1 MFGWEWEDFEDLMQ
15 SYHASIVDAGPLKV
29 PVRTFDLRRDAK
41 LGLRLVVRSPQD
53 AAGGTGPPPVATVRF
68 NTDKVSFS
76 SNLGLEVVAEG
87 VDVGRENT
95 KIHGDPALGE
105 LVQDC
110 RVHRLVGSLSP
121 KDRPVAF
128 VIDWLDNLDPV
139 FLWPDN
145 ITTSSSSERK
155 VVLGIGVDSITMRG
169 SSDPGGSGRRCV
181 HLVVDGQS
189 LFLCCADSPASDKQS
204 KRGYIAYQGNP
215 SHDFR
220 DRVRRCL
227 SFALGLYLVYLG
239 KTAFDSDWRTVG
251 FEAISPYS
259 LGGRAFELPPT
270 PPGPL
275 GARYEWEIDGAMLS
289 RVVNSVFSQY
299 ENLNFGVV
307 SWAYWHALAATPHI
321 AGAHFGAAIE
331 SLERAFLKTTNLKLK
346 RTLLPDADWE
356 ILHQVLENA
365 LSARKFPPDVATI
378 LSNKIKALNQTP
390 QGKVT
395 DDVLA
400 QLGLMFGEREK
411 RAAGIVRNK
420 SAHGKDDEVDVEW
433 IRDLT
438 LLRVRFHRMLFAMT
452 GGSDW
457 YYDYFTLG
465 RPTRRLADAIC

>member
-1 MFGWEWEDFEDLMQ
+1 
-15 SYHASIVDAGPLKV
+15 
-29 PVRTFDLRRDAK
+29 
-41 LGLRLVVRSPQD
+41 
-53 AAGGTGPPPVATVRF
+53 
-68 NTDKVSFS
+68 
-76 SNLGLEVVAEG
+76 
-87 VDVGRENT
+87 
-95 KIHGDPALGE
+95 
-105 LVQDC
+105 
-110 RVHRLVGSLSP
+110 
-121 KDRPVAF
+121 
-128 VIDWLDNLDPV
+128 
-139 FLWPDN
+139 
-145 ITTSSSSERK
+145 
-155 VVLGIGVDSITMRG
+155 
-169 SSDPGGSGRRCV
+169 
-181 HLVVDGQS
+181 
-189 LFLCCADSPASDKQS
+189 
-204 KRGYIAYQGNP
+204 
-215 SHDFR
+215 
-220 DRVRRCL
+220 
-227 SFALGLYLVYLG
+227 
-239 KTAFDSDWRTVG
+239 
-251 FEAISPYS
+251 
-259 LGGRAFELPPT
+259 
-270 PPGPL
+270 
-275 GARYEWEIDGAMLS
+275 MLS
-289 RVVNSVFSQY
+289 RVVNSVFSEY

-356 ILHQVLENA
+356 ILHQVLESA
-365 LSARKFPPDVATI
+365 LSARKFPPMTTI

-411 RAAGIVRNK
+411 RTAGIVRNK